1 MINKASWRIYTFLKL
16 HSVKTREEENRS
28 DFIMDVILKTGL
40 EKMGSL
46 CGLAEIGEMERE
58 EYFNW
63 RDQDEKNTQD
73 DRLGPTSQKAASSM
87 PDT

>member
-1 MINKASWRIYTFLKL
+1 MGLVRSKKSLLMVTNRLQRMIILVPQRGIYTCRLRDKGP
-16 HSVKTREEENRS
+16 STRPWE
-28 DFIMDVILKTGL
+28 L
-40 EKMGSL
+40 EK
-46 CGLAEIGEMERE
+46 E

>member
-1 MINKASWRIYTFLKL
+1 
-16 HSVKTREEENRS
+16 
-28 DFIMDVILKTGL
+28 
-40 EKMGSL
+40 
-46 CGLAEIGEMERE
+46 MERE